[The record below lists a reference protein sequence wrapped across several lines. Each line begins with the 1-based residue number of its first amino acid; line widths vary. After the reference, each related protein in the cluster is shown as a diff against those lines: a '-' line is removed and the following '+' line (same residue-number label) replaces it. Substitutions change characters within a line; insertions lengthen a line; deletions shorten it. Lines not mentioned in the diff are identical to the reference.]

1 MIEPAHPHLSI
12 SRQCALLG
20 LPKATYYYQA
30 VGESALNTTLLHRIE
45 QIYTGNPCYGSRRI
59 CACLRQEGYVVNRK
73 RVARL
78 MRKLGLV
85 ALYPKPRLSQPG
97 KEQQKFPYLLR
108 DLTIDH
114 PNQVWCTDITSIRL
128 QWGLVYLIAIMD
140 WSSRYVLSW
149 AVSTTMEASFCC
161 DALEEALRQAT
172 PQIFNSDQG
181 SQFTSRAF
189 TDCLKNAGI
198 AISMDGRGRVF
209 DNILIERLWRSV
221 KWEPVYLYDYDGV
234 AALKQG
240 LQTFFLNYN
249 TKRPHQGL
257 AYATPAEVYFE
268 SEACLK
274 TSWR

>member
-1 MIEPAHPHLSI
+1 M
-12 SRQCALLG
+12 
-20 LPKATYYYQA
+20 
-30 VGESALNTTLLHRIE
+30 
-45 QIYTGNPCYGSRRI
+45 
-59 CACLRQEGYVVNRK
+59 
-73 RVARL
+73 
-78 MRKLGLV
+78 
-85 ALYPKPRLSQPG
+85 
-97 KEQQKFPYLLR
+97 
-108 DLTIDH
+108 
-114 PNQVWCTDITSIRL
+114 
-128 QWGLVYLIAIMD
+128 
-140 WSSRYVLSW
+140 LSW

-181 SQFTSRAF
+181 AQFTSRAF

-221 KWEPVYLYDYDGV
+221 KWEHVYLYDYDGV

-240 LQTFFLNYN
+240 LQTFFLNYH